1 MNFFETFKQFLFAV
15 NNFFWRHTMNN
26 SEPDIARRYCR
37 CSHAGE
43 RGIAAL
49 ELAIILPVLLLMAFA
64 IIDFGRL
71 FQYRLVLTN
80 LSREGGSI
88 ASRELS
94 LPTGSYSPKNLI
106 EMLKAGSSPLNLN
119 TASQDL
125 YKIYIWKIR
134 AGTSEENPDPYIDNS
149 SDVSASSG
157 SLNVDSSIDNGNTNL
172 GLSEELYNH
181 LVFDAEND
189 AADISEVTVVEIFYK
204 YNAVTPITQIAQA
217 FWNNPLLNDMILSSK
232 AVF

>member
-1 MNFFETFKQFLFAV
+1 
-15 NNFFWRHTMNN
+15 MNN
-26 SEPDIARRYCR
+26 SKPDIAKRYRR

-43 RGIAAL
+43 KGIATL
-49 ELAIILPVLLLMAFA
+49 ELAIILPVLLLIAFA

-94 LPTGSYSPKNLI
+94 LPTGSYSPQNLI
-106 EMLKAGSSPLNLN
+106 EMVKAGSSPLNLN
-119 TASQDL
+119 TSSPYL
-125 YKIYIWKIR
+125 YKIYVWKIR
-134 AGTSEENPDPYIDNS
+134 AGTSEEDPDPYVDTS
-149 SDVSASSG
+149 SSASASSG
-157 SLNVDSSIDNGNTNL
+157 LLDVDSSIVNGTTF
-172 GLSEELYNH
+172 GLSEELYKH
-181 LVFDAEND
+181 LKFDPDNA

-204 YNAVTPITQIAQA
+204 YNPITPITQIAQA
-217 FWNNPLLNDMILSSK
+217 FWKNPLLNNMILSSK

>member
-1 MNFFETFKQFLFAV
+1 
-15 NNFFWRHTMNN
+15 MNN

-94 LPTGSYSPKNLI
+94 LPAGSYSPQNLI
-106 EMLKAGSSPLNLN
+106 AMLKAGSSPLNLN